1 MGSVAC
7 KVAKRR
13 KKDVVVC
20 VIRQK
25 SKKQTKER
33 RETKNVQKKMQKK
46 LVGFF
51 TSFFHSPHNTETK

>member
-1 MGSVAC
+1 
-7 KVAKRR
+7 
-13 KKDVVVC
+13 

-33 RETKNVQKKMQKK
+33 GETKNVQKKTEKK

-51 TSFFHSPHNTETK
+51 TSFFHSPRITGTKEKQQKG